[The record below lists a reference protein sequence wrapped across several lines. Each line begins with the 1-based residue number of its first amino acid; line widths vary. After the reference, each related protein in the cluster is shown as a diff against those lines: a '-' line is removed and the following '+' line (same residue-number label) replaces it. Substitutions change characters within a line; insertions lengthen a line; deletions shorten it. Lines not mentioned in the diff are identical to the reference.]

1 VFCARLLKEFAD
13 PSAATGR
20 DGGIVSVKAE
30 VSDGLRRRRQQDRR
44 RRHLSPHH
52 RTLAFAKDTSMLTR
66 SLFTLIALVLFAV
79 PAIAQ
84 DVPAKLAPPQERPLL
99 GKYAAK
105 GVQIYVC
112 SVKGGANEWA
122 FKAPEAELID
132 AQGRLFAKHYAGP
145 SWEAADGSKIVGKVL
160 ANEPAP
166 KAGAIPW
173 LLLSTES
180 SGSGELAGA
189 RFVQRVNTSG
199 GVGPTGACPTVGTE
213 QRVDYTAD
221 YIFYK

>member
-1 VFCARLLKEFAD
+1 
-13 PSAATGR
+13 
-20 DGGIVSVKAE
+20 
-30 VSDGLRRRRQQDRR
+30 
-44 RRHLSPHH
+44 
-52 RTLAFAKDTSMLTR
+52 MLTR
-66 SLFTLIALVLFAV
+66 LLFTSAALAFCTVS
-79 PAIAQ
+79 AIAQ
-84 DVPAKLAPPQERPLL
+84 DIPAELALPLERPLV

-112 SVKGGANEWA
+112 RVEGVANEWE
-122 FKAPEAELID
+122 FKAPEAELTD

-145 SWEAADGSKIVGKVL
+145 TWEARDGSKIVGKVL

-180 SGSGELAGA
+180 SGSGVLAGA